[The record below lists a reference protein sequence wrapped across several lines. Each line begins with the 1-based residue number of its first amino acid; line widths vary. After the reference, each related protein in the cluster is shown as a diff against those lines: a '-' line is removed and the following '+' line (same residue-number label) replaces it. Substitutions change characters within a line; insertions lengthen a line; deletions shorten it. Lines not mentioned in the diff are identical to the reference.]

1 MLYGYKFAVRP
12 MVLAERLDLG
22 RLAYLLVLVFPAAT
36 AAAFFLSGALTFLP
50 AILFFGLVS
59 LLELFFISPDH
70 TNLSDARKRDRANA
84 RSFDLLLYSLAL
96 VQLVLL
102 VTFLAT
108 ISRVPMLS
116 VEFVGRVL
124 SMGMMCGLLGINL
137 GHELGHRVRALP
149 RRTAEFTLLT
159 SLENHFLPYHN
170 LGHHRN
176 AATPG
181 DPATARRGE
190 SVYSF
195 WFRSQIGSYIQ
206 AWQIENG
213 RLKRRGSRPISIRNR
228 MLAYTF
234 AQIALVI
241 TVCAAFGLQALAAFI
256 GAAVIGKLLLET
268 ANYIEHY
275 GLLRRKL
282 ANGRYERVGPEHSW
296 NSDHPLSRA
305 VLFELSRHS
314 DHHFI
319 ASKHFQVL
327 DSLPTSPQMPTGYPG
342 MMLLSLV
349 PPLWFRVMDRRID
362 SLRQN
367 AGN

>member
-1 MLYGYKFAVRP
+1 MSYSYKFAVRP
-12 MVLAERLDLG
+12 FALVERLDHAG
-22 RLAYLLVLVFPAAT
+22 FRYLLVLVFPAAT
-36 AAAFFLSGALTFLP
+36 AAAFFLSGILTFLP
-50 AILFFGLVS
+50 AIIFFGLVS
-59 LLELFFISPDH
+59 MVELFVTPDD
-70 TNLSDARKRDRANA
+70 TNLSNEHKRDRINS
-84 RSFDLLLYSLAL
+84 RFFDILLYSLA
-96 VQLVLL
+96 VFQLGLL

-108 ISRVPMLS
+108 ISQTPAAS
-116 VEFVGRVL
+116 IEFVGRIL

-137 GHELGHRVRALP
+137 GHELGHRAGALP
-149 RRTAEFTLLT
+149 RRIAEFTLLT

-190 SVYSF
+190 SVYAF
-195 WFRSQIGSYIQ
+195 WFRSQIGSYVG
-206 AWQIENG
+206 AWRIESG
-213 RLKRRGSRPISIRNR
+213 RLKKRGMRRVSIRNR
-228 MLAYTF
+228 MLAYTV
-234 AQIALVI
+234 AQTALLAIILIGFGIKALGGFIA
-241 TVCAAFGLQALAAFI
+241 
-256 GAAVIGKLLLET
+256 AAVIGKILLET

-296 NSDHPLSRA
+296 NSNHPLSRA

-319 ASKHFQVL
+319 ASKPFQVL

-349 PPLWFRVMDRRID
+349 PPLWFRVMDRRVD
-362 SLRQN
+362 NPPRS
-367 AGN
+367 AGD

>member
-1 MLYGYKFAVRP
+1 MSYDSRFAVRP
-12 MVLAERLDLG
+12 FALVERLDLG
-22 RLAYLLVLVFPAAT
+22 RYRYLLVLVFPAAT
-36 AAAFFLSGALTFLP
+36 GAAFFLSGALTFLP
-50 AILFFGLVS
+50 VIIFFGFVS
-59 LLELFFISPDH
+59 LLELFISPDRA
-70 TNLSDARKRDRANA
+70 NLTDGRKRDRANT
-84 RSFDLLLYSLAL
+84 RFFDILLYSLA
-96 VQLVLL
+96 VIQLGLL
-102 VTFLAT
+102 LTFLAT
-108 ISRVPMLS
+108 IPQVPLAS
-116 VEFVGRVL
+116 IEFVGRVL

-137 GHELGHRVRALP
+137 GHELGHRVEALP
-149 RRTAEFTLLT
+149 RRIAEFALLT
-159 SLENHFLPYHN
+159 SLENHFMPYHN

-190 SVYSF
+190 SVYAF

-213 RLKRRGSRPISIRNR
+213 RLKRRGMRRLSIRNR
-228 MLAYTF
+228 MLVYTI
-234 AQIALVI
+234 AQIALLAVI
-241 TVCAAFGLQALAAFI
+241 LAGFGIKALGAFI
-256 GAAVIGKLLLET
+256 AAAVIGKLLLET

-275 GLLRRKL
+275 GLLRRRL

-362 SLRQN
+362 SLPPN